1 MTLRSA
7 LVALA
12 LASACTSTSDSEAEV
27 DPESGRR
34 SEPPLVVEPPPE
46 PSGERREL
54 GPLLGGEVLVH
65 APMPARWASRMDFD
79 QHRFITTEHTIESA
93 VEGSAVLRLHDEGR
107 AEACFATHESSASAM
122 GRYQARDG
130 KDHHDSSEH
139 ARVVG
144 MTGSWQLEGEGPEIT
159 VRFDR
164 TSWRTCE
171 VDPSTEPFEQPAL
184 RCFAF
189 AANAKV
195 PSDALLCQVPEALH
209 GPVELALLIGDS
221 PRAGAWVHR
230 RDPAR
235 GGVEPPTD
243 AQPWLLLGAEPGLEL
258 RAEDRD
264 RDAMPLVIRVAEVG
278 DPVALQEP

>member
-1 MTLRSA
+1 MRA

-12 LASACTSTSDSEAEV
+12 LVLASGCTSTSEPETEV

-34 SEPPLVVEPPPE
+34 SEPAPLIVEPPPT
-46 PSGERREL
+46 PSGERRDL
-54 GPLLGGEVLVH
+54 GPLLGGEVRLR
-65 APMPARWASRMDFD
+65 APMPARWASRMDFE
-79 QHRFITTEHTIESA
+79 QHRFITMEHTIESA
-93 VEGSAVLRLHDEGR
+93 VEGSAVLRLHEDGR
-107 AEACFATHESSASAM
+107 AEACFATHESSASAL
-122 GRYQARDG
+122 GRYQALDG
-130 KDHHDSSEH
+130 KDHHDSSKH

-144 MTGSWQLEGEGPEIT
+144 MTGSWKLAGEGPEIE

-164 TSWRTCE
+164 TNWRTCE
-171 VDPSTEPFEQPAL
+171 VDPSQEPFEQPAL

-189 AANAKV
+189 AANAEV
-195 PSDALLCQVPEALH
+195 PSDALLCQVPEGLH

-235 GGVEPPTD
+235 GGVESPAD

-264 RDAMPLVIRVAEVG
+264 RDASPLTIRVAEVA
-278 DPVALQEP
+278 DPVALREP